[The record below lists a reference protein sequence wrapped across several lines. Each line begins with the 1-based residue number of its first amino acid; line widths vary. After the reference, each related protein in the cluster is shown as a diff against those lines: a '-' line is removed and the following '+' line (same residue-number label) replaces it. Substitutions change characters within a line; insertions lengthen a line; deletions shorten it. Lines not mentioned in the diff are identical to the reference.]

1 MRRTSWAWHWMPA
14 FAESLRMPQ
23 VRFLPAN
30 GRPSDI
36 PSDALW
42 VGGADGGAY
51 VRCTVD
57 AVPDANPCSVW
68 NDYTGHLVESGE
80 YRLLAQKR
88 AAKESELS
96 VAYPDFGGLIYL
108 QKGLILKR
116 LPVDAPLR

>member
-1 MRRTSWAWHWMPA
+1 MGCLILLLNLCGCQKSA
-14 FAESLRMPQ
+14 SLEPKS
-23 VRFLPAN
+23 
-30 GRPSDI
+30 RPSGV

-57 AVPDANPCSVW
+57 AVHNVNPCSIW

-80 YRLLAQKR
+80 YRLLKEGR
-88 AAKESELS
+88 AAKESELR

-116 LPVDAPLR
+116 LRVNAPVR